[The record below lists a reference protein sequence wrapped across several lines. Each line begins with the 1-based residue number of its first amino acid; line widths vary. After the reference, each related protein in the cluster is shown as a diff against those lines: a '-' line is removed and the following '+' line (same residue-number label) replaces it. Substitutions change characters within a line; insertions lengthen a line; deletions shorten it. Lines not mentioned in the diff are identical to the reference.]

1 MRLPAKIS
9 SFGGVFRYD
18 EPQKGRY
25 RYFHQWD
32 IEVYGKPGIESEA
45 EIIEFTSRLFDSLLL
60 KVVVSHVV
68 QLSVDLNQFNVELL
82 QQVTVRL
89 RVQLLS

>member
-1 MRLPAKIS
+1 MGLTRYATSQKSMKLPEKIS

-32 IEVYGKPGIESEA
+32 LEIYG
-45 EIIEFTSRLFDSLLL
+45 
-60 KVVVSHVV
+60 
-68 QLSVDLNQFNVELL
+68 NQI
-82 QQVTVRL
+82 
-89 RVQLLS
+89 